1 MTMQE
6 LLKLQAELQKKNTA
20 ALEINT
26 SSSMNLSMDVKK
38 MSEQVEH
45 AANDEEF
52 KQKKKREE
60 ELTESLK
67 DLGKILKDNIKAYV
81 KAGGGDK
88 VVAGIEKSDAEKAKQ
103 TGGLRSFLLGGAKGE
118 AVKKDSWL
126 QKAENLTGLKVGKY
140 SPSGAIDKYLTNRE
154 EKQATAKEKKAYI
167 ESALTNDKRGIALKN
182 LKGEDY
188 AREDAGKRF
197 DSIKAK
203 EAEVKEH
210 QAKMDYSTGAGYNA
224 KKKDIAARDKAVAE
238 LVEMDPRRAKDFKD
252 ARGTPLTE
260 MDHSKREEEA
270 EGQKKVSAD
279 QLQEQNKMLAE
290 ENTIGKTLI
299 ESLDVHKQ
307 ILAAIQAGG
316 TGGGGSLLGDAA
328 DAASNFMGKGKG
340 LLGKAGKFIGKNA
353 GKLGAIAGIAGGAYE
368 AYSGWSDANEAEARG
383 EITHDQGNVK
393 KGEAVGGGAGGAAGA
408 WGGAAAGAA
417 IGSVVP
423 VVGTAIGGVIGG
435 ALGYYGGSKIG
446 SKIGG
451 SLVEG
456 YQGLKGMLGF
466 GGDEKSGATT
476 TKSET
481 HDLKWN
487 DGKPTIDGK
496 PVSQKEYM
504 AAANGVETPSLNS
517 PDINGASKAN
527 ADMAADST
535 GKGGSSNTSIVNAP
549 STTINNNGSAQASQ
563 RSDIRNPDS
572 TVNRYI
578 SSRYAA

>member
-1 MTMQE
+1 MQE

-26 SSSMNLSMDVKK
+26 STSINLSMDVKK
-38 MSEQVEH
+38 LSEQVDH

-60 ELTESLK
+60 ELNENLK

-88 VVAGIEKSDAEKAKQ
+88 VTASIEKSDAEKAKQ

-140 SPSGAIDKYLTNRE
+140 SATGAIDRYLTKRE
-154 EKQATAKEKKAYI
+154 EKQATAKEKKEFI

-182 LKGEDY
+182 LKGEEY

-197 DSIKAK
+197 DAIKAK

-210 QAKMDYSTGAGYNA
+210 QAKMDKSTGAGYNA
-224 KKKDIAARDKAVAE
+224 KKKDIEARDKAVAE

-260 MDHSKREEEA
+260 MNHSIKEEEA
-270 EGQKKVSAD
+270 ERQKKVAAD
-279 QLQEQNKMLAE
+279 QLEEQHKMLSDE
-290 ENTIGKTLI
+290 DTIAKTLI
-299 ESLDVHKQ
+299 ESLDVQHKQ
-307 ILAAIQAGG
+307 LEALLGIAAEGL
-316 TGGGGSLLGDAA
+316 GGGGGLL
-328 DAASNFMGKGKG
+328 DAASNFIGKGA
-340 LLGKAGKFIGKNA
+340 KAGGGMLSKAAGFIGKNA
-353 GKLGAIAGIAGGAYE
+353 GKLGAIGGIAMGAYD
-368 AYSGWSDANEAEARG
+368 AYTGWGDANEAEARG
-383 EITHDQGNVK
+383 DITHDEANVK
-393 KGEAVGGGAGGAAGA
+393 KGEAVGGGTGGAAGA
-408 WGGAAAGAA
+408 WGGAAAGAELGGT
-417 IGSVVP
+417 IGAAFGGIGAVP
-423 VVGTAIGGVIGG
+423 GAAIGGLLGG
-435 ALGYYGGSKIG
+435 AAGYFGGSKIG

-451 SLVEG
+451 TLVEG
-456 YQGLKGMLGF
+456 YQGLKGLLGF
-466 GGDEKSGATT
+466 GEEKSSQALPEGVTPAMVAAA
-476 TKSET
+476 
-481 HDLKWN
+481 DLK
-487 DGKPTIDGK
+487 
-496 PVSQKEYM
+496 
-504 AAANGVETPSLNS
+504 S
-517 PDINGASKAN
+517 PDIIGASKSN
-527 ADMAADST
+527 ADMAADKTIIGNQST
-535 GKGGSSNTSIVNAP
+535 NVVNAP
-549 STTINNNGSAQASQ
+549 STTINNHGSAQASQ

>member
-60 ELTESLK
+60 ELNENLK
-67 DLGKILKDNIKAYV
+67 DLGKILKDNIKTYV

-88 VVAGIEKSDAEKAKQ
+88 VTAGIEKSDAEKAKQ
-103 TGGLRSFLLGGAKGE
+103 TGGLRSFLLGGAKGD

-126 QKAENLTGLKVGKY
+126 QKTENLTGLKVGKY
-140 SPSGAIDKYLTNRE
+140 SATGAIDRYLTKRE
-154 EKQATAKEKKAYI
+154 EKQATAKEKKEYI
-167 ESALTNDKRGIALKN
+167 ESALTNDKRGIALNN

-197 DSIKAK
+197 DAIKAK

-260 MDHSKREEEA
+260 MNHSVKEEEA
-270 EGQKKVSAD
+270 EGQKKVAAD
-279 QLQEQNKMLAE
+279 QLQEQHKMLADE
-290 ENTIGKTLI
+290 DTIAKTLI
-299 ESLDVHKQ
+299 ESLDVQHKQ
-307 ILAAIQAGG
+307 LEALLGIAAEGL
-316 TGGGGSLLGDAA
+316 GGGGGLL
-328 DAASNFMGKGKG
+328 DAASNFVGKGA
-340 LLGKAGKFIGKNA
+340 KAGGGMLSKAAGFIGKNA
-353 GKLGAIAGIAGGAYE
+353 GKLGAIGGIAMGAYD
-368 AYSGWSDANEAEARG
+368 AYTGWGDANEAEARG
-383 EITHDQGNVK
+383 DITHDQANVK
-393 KGEAVGGGAGGAAGA
+393 KGEAVGGGVGGAGGAWAGA
-408 WGGAAAGAA
+408 ATGAA

-423 VVGTAIGGVIGG
+423 VVGTAIGGLVGG
-435 ALGYYGGSKIG
+435 ALGYWGGSKLG
-446 SKIGG
+446 SGIGG

-466 GGDEKSGATT
+466 GGDKSSQALPEGVTPAMVAAA
-476 TKSET
+476 
-481 HDLKWN
+481 DLK
-487 DGKPTIDGK
+487 
-496 PVSQKEYM
+496 
-504 AAANGVETPSLNS
+504 S
-517 PDINGASKAN
+517 PDIMGASKSN
-527 ADMAADST
+527 ADMAADKTIIGNQST
-535 GKGGSSNTSIVNAP
+535 SVVNAP
-549 STTINNNGSAQASQ
+549 STTINNHGSAQASQ